1 MIQVMSTK
9 NIIEVKDLVKKY
21 KKANTNAVDGISF
34 EVKEGELFAF
44 LGPNGAG
51 KTTTISMLTTT
62 LSKTSGSI
70 TIAGFDTEK
79 ESSKVRQNVG
89 IIFQNPS
96 LDLNLTAEEN
106 IRFHSVLYG
115 LYTFRPSYQLMPKD
129 YKKRVEQLSSVL
141 GLGKEIF
148 KPIKSFSGGMKR
160 KLEIIR
166 SLMHKPKV
174 LFLDEPTVGLDP
186 LSRKNLWEYLQEVR
200 KTEKTTIFLTTHY
213 LDEAEGADRICI
225 INHGKIVSL
234 GTPNKIKQEL
244 VKEYIE
250 IDSEKNRKKL
260 VEELIDKKMK
270 VEGSGPFI
278 VHLNDNEVHKIL
290 KSIDTPLDHIR
301 IHTPTLEEAYL
312 EIISEQNNNR
322 KKEDVVNEG
331 T

>member
-1 MIQVMSTK
+1 MNK
-9 NIIEVKDLVKKY
+9 PIIEIKDLVKRY
-21 KKANTNAVDGISF
+21 KKATTNAVDGITLD
-34 EVKEGELFAF
+34 VKEGEFFAF

-79 ESSKVRQNVG
+79 QSSQVRQNVG

-115 LYTFRPSYQLMPKD
+115 LFPFAPAFSLMPPA
-129 YKKRVEQLSSVL
+129 YRIRVEELSKVL
-141 GLGKEIF
+141 SLGKDIY
-148 KPIKSFSGGMKR
+148 KPVKTFSGGMKR

-186 LSRKNLWEYLQEVR
+186 LSRKNLWEYLVEVR

-213 LDEAEGADRICI
+213 LDEAEGADRICV
-225 INHGKIVSL
+225 INNGKIVAL
-234 GTPNKIKQEL
+234 GTPTKIKQEL
-244 VKEYIE
+244 VREYIE
-250 IDSEKNRKKL
+250 VDSEKNRKKL
-260 VEELIDKKMK
+260 EEELKRKRMK
-270 VEGSGPFI
+270 YEGTGPFT
-278 VHLNDNEVHKIL
+278 VQLNDKDVHKIL
-290 KSIDTPLDHIR
+290 KSIATPLDHIR
-301 IHTPTLEEAYL
+301 VHTPTLEEAYL
-312 EIISEQNNNR
+312 EIISE
-322 KKEDVVNEG
+322 KEKEDLI
-331 T
+331 